1 MTRLSFLLTM
11 ALFVTACASKQ
22 VVPTS
27 DVTPPPAEAGQ
38 APEPEA
44 EIPSEPVTEPTP
56 VETDEDRALRE
67 AEEKERLEAEAKAA
81 EEARRAEAEA
91 RDKAVQERLARTFD
105 GVQSSVKAGRWE
117 EAIGA
122 LEQALEEEPEAWA
135 AHYNLGLLLERQ
147 GQRDKAI
154 EQYKKALSFKP
165 DYEQASANLTRLYIR
180 SDQLRQA
187 EAELRKRITDHPRNT
202 AFRNQLV
209 RVLIAQGGDR
219 VKHAEAESKRVLK
232 FDERNVDAMV
242 NLGTIW
248 FNEGKFELA
257 KQVLDNAR
265 EIDPGNPA
273 VWNLIAFTQL
283 RLDMKPLALDSFRKA
298 AELREDFPE
307 AHNNLGA
314 MLNEVNDCDG
324 AIRELELAVK
334 YAPDWAQARL
344 NLGNAYRCARQYEK
358 AQKEYETALAL
369 DAKDGAGQSSDPWF
383 NLAILYLDGDIPEV
397 EKLERLKQ
405 SVVYFEKYQAAGGDD
420 PRTGRYLEEA
430 KKNIDKEAKR
440 LERVAEQERK
450 AAERKQ
456 QEEAKRRAEE
466 EKQRALQA
474 ARQAEIER
482 LKVAGKS
489 DIVDEAP
496 TPAPAPAPPP
506 RLQKVPKEDI

>member
-1 MTRLSFLLTM
+1 MTRLLLLA
-11 ALFVTACASKQ
+11 ALAVAATACASRQ
-22 VVPTS
+22 VVPTPG
-27 DVTPPPAEAGQ
+27 VPPAEAEAPAVEAPAEPQ
-38 APEPEA
+38 PEPA
-44 EIPSEPVTEPTP
+44 EPAEPVES
-56 VETDEDRALRE
+56 DEERALRE
-67 AEEKERLEAEAKAA
+67 AEEKERAEAEARAA
-81 EEARRAEAEA
+81 EEARKAEEA
-91 RDKAVQERLARTFD
+91 ARQQAVQERLSTTFD
-105 GVQSSVKAGRWE
+105 AVQASVKAGQWDD
-117 EAIGA
+117 AVAA
-122 LEQALEEEPEAWA
+122 LERALAEEPEAWA
-135 AHYNLGLLLERQ
+135 AYYNLGLLLERQ

-154 EQYKKALSFKP
+154 EQYKKALALKP

-187 EAELRKRITDHPRNT
+187 EAELRKRIVDHPRNT

-265 EIDPGNPA
+265 EIEPDNPA

-358 AQKEYETALAL
+358 AQKEYETALTL
-369 DAKDGAGQSSDPWF
+369 DEHRGADRSSDPWF
-383 NLAILYLDGDIPEV
+383 NLAILYLDGDIPDL
-397 EKLERLKQ
+397 EKLDRLKQ

-420 PRTGRYLEEA
+420 PRTGRYLDEA

-440 LERVAEQERK
+440 LERVAEQERR

-466 EKQRALQA
+466 ERQRAELA

-496 TPAPAPAPPP
+496 TPLPGPPP
-506 RLQKVPKEDI
+506 RMQKVPKEDL